1 MVGKTYSPAVL
12 KQRQTY
18 HLTTSDIRFRWVP
31 KAFKCL
37 SQFTPAWA
45 PPFCLYEFCKNVLQG
60 ISVNK
65 QWSTFGKLQ
74 QLLQETDLIPNQFV
88 SLCNLYGVEISN
100 ATLSRA
106 IKAGKFNNHETDEM
120 LRPLILK
127 LEDLVQRAA
136 PFRISFENAEDT
148 KLILDVLDLGVDIQ
162 VGASIKINSNS
173 SNDEPAAE

>member
-1 MVGKTYSPAVL
+1 M
-12 KQRQTY
+12 
-18 HLTTSDIRFRWVP
+18 
-31 KAFKCL
+31 
-37 SQFTPAWA
+37 
-45 PPFCLYEFCKNVLQG
+45 
-60 ISVNK
+60 NK

-106 IKAGKFNNHETDEM
+106 IKGGKFNNHETDEM

-162 VGASIKINSNS
+162 VGASISINSSKEVTDNS
-173 SNDEPAAE
+173 ADNPLVELSGIQ